1 MYASLASVKK
11 TFCCSGVGAGGV
23 GAGGVGAGGSGAQ
36 VRPKNFW
43 FVENS
48 GKIPKRSGTE
58 VSTFFNCVIECINYS
73 DTKKHEPDP
82 KKV

>member
-36 VRPKNFW
+36 VRPKNF
-43 FVENS
+43 
-48 GKIPKRSGTE
+48 
-58 VSTFFNCVIECINYS
+58 
-73 DTKKHEPDP
+73 
-82 KKV
+82 